1 MKFDTG
7 LSPELLQEFYLV
19 ALDVFRQTPYP
30 RGRSEQT
37 AWLLLLTTENPEEAE
52 NLVREYPWLEEI
64 YTEIA
69 MLRQWPEEVLGMF
82 SEALRILDEN
92 TAKLMIEELQ
102 KRVEEKDAE
111 IEALKRQL
119 KELSKKEY

>member
-69 MLRQWPEEVLGMF
+69 MLRQRPEEVLGMF